1 MSLDMSILTLM
12 KKEKKAG
19 TPALTEL

>member
-1 MSLDMSILTLM
+1 MSLDMSILTFYG
-12 KKEKKAG
+12 KKKAG